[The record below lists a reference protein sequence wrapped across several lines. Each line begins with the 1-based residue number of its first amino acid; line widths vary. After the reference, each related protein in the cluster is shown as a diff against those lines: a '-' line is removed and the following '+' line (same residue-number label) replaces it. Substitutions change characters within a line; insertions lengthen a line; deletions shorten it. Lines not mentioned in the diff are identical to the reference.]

1 MASEI
6 FSILIFLLSAH
17 LVLWVNHEGPS
28 PSLCDQYAILGGH
41 GVPGKTLG
49 VPLADDVRVT
59 QDVDQAEGGADGDV
73 EFLAVQY
80 PLLSELNREEN
91 DVLCLFSY

>member
-1 MASEI
+1 MKLFQFQRFCSRP
-6 FSILIFLLSAH
+6 H
-17 LVLWVNHEGPS
+17 LVLWINHEGPS
-28 PSLCDQYAILGGH
+28 ASLRDQYAVLGGH

-59 QDVDQAEGGADGDV
+59 QDVDQAEGGADGNV

-80 PLLSELNREEN
+80 PLLSQLKEKGGN
-91 DVLCLFSY
+91 